1 MKKMTNRCAI
11 ILCAIMLITSC
22 KKDFLDTK
30 PQSEISESD
39 IWNDPILIETFIN
52 GIYSNI
58 NNPTNGGDGVL
69 KSAFVDEVHDQWYS
83 FFEFNNSLLTP
94 DNNNANWFH
103 EDWAKLYKNIRAA
116 NLFLDKIKTVNTFDN
131 VLTDGVLLKNR
142 MIGEVYFLRAYMYHQ
157 LVSLYGGVPI
167 IKSAYSL
174 SDNFEIKRN
183 SYADCIK
190 FISDDCDSASKML
203 PLTQSGNNQGRATK
217 GAVLT
222 LKSRVLLNA
231 ASDLHNT
238 VIFGA
243 YPNPELLGYTNG
255 DRAARWRAAKDAAKA
270 VIDLNIYSLY
280 KGVPA
285 PTDSIAQNYADIFV
299 KNTTEEDIWVRYYK
313 FGSIT
318 YARESNT
325 LSLVSGPNGYHL
337 YGENSPVGELVDE
350 YEMRNGSK
358 FSWSDP
364 AKATE
369 PYKNRDPRFYAS
381 ILYEG
386 AIFKARPIDIQPLDP
401 IGVIQV
407 GTWQKWDNASNS
419 MKEIFGLDTRKS
431 PIEGFNAC
439 YTGYYLRKFINP
451 VVDGQFQQDGTPW
464 RYMRYAEV
472 LLNYAEACIELN
484 QDAEARTYI
493 NMIRKRAGMPN
504 ITESGSALRTRYRN
518 ERRIELAFEEHRFF
532 DVRRWAIGKDAY
544 KQFSGVDILY
554 KMNPDRTTAAIPT
567 IKPIVVQKSAWL
579 NRAYFFPI
587 TRDEMNKNSL
597 LVQNPEY

>member
-1 MKKMTNRCAI
+1 MKKTFMRFAI
-11 ILCAIMLITSC
+11 ICCTIFFISAC

-30 PQSEISESD
+30 PQTEIAESD
-39 IWNDPILIETFIN
+39 IWNDPVLIETFIN

-58 NNPTNGGDGVL
+58 NNPANGGDGVL
-69 KSAFVDEVHDQWYS
+69 KSAFVDEAHDQWYS
-83 FFEFNNSLLTP
+83 FFDFNNSLLTP

-103 EDWAKLYKNIRAA
+103 EDWTKLYKNIRAA
-116 NLFLDKIKTVNTFDN
+116 NLFLDKINGVNNFDN
-131 VLTDGVLLKNR
+131 VLIDGVLLKDR
-142 MIGEVYFLRAYMYHQ
+142 MKGEVFFLRAYMYHQ

-167 IKSAYSL
+167 IKKAYGL
-174 SDNFEIKRN
+174 TDNFEIKRN
-183 SYADCIK
+183 SFADCIQ
-190 FISDDCDSASKML
+190 FISDDCDSAAKVL
-203 PLTQSGNNQGRATK
+203 PLLQTGNNQGRATK
-217 GAVLT
+217 GAALT

-238 VIFGA
+238 VVFGA
-243 YPNPELLGYTNG
+243 YANQALLGYIGG
-255 DRAARWRAAKDAAKA
+255 DRAARWKAAKDAAKA
-270 VIDLNIYSLY
+270 VIDLNIYALY
-280 KGVPA
+280 KAMPSPG
-285 PTDSIAQNYADIFV
+285 DSIAQNYADIFV
-299 KNTTEEDIWVRYYK
+299 KNATEEDIWVRYYK
-313 FGSIT
+313 FGSISYT
-318 YARESNT
+318 RESNT

-337 YGENSPVGELVDE
+337 YGENSPAGELVDD
-350 YEMRNGSK
+350 YEMNDGSR
-358 FSWSDP
+358 FSWTDP

-386 AIFKARPIDIQPLDP
+386 AKFKARPIDIQALDP
-401 IGVIQV
+401 FGVIQV
-407 GTWQKWDNASNS
+407 GTWQKWDNSSNS
-419 MKEIFGLDTRKS
+419 MKEVFGLDTRKS

-439 YTGYYLRKFINP
+439 YTGYYLRKFINH

-484 QDAEARTYI
+484 LDGEAKTYI
-493 NMIRKRAGMPN
+493 NMIRKRAGMPDL
-504 ITESGSALRTRYRN
+504 TETGNALRTRYRN

-532 DVRRWAIGKDAY
+532 DVRRWVIGPDAY

-554 KMNPDRTTAAIPT
+554 KMNPNHSTTTIPI

-587 TRDEMNKNSL
+587 TRDELNKNSQ